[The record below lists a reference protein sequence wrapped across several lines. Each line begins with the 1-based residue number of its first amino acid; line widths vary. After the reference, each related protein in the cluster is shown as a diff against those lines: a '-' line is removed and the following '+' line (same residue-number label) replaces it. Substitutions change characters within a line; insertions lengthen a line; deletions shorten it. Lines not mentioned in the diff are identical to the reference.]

1 MQHFIEM
8 KPLRQNLQYLKL
20 KDYDGKK
27 VEVIEN
33 LKKKR
38 KRFCAIKITPIW
50 PTHQSFWWKDKMGPV
65 IVVFIIEMSSIT
77 C

>member
-8 KPLRQNLQYLKL
+8 KALRQNLQYLKL

-38 KRFCAIKITPIW
+38 KRFCAIKITPI
-50 PTHQSFWWKDKMGPV
+50 
-65 IVVFIIEMSSIT
+65 
-77 C
+77 